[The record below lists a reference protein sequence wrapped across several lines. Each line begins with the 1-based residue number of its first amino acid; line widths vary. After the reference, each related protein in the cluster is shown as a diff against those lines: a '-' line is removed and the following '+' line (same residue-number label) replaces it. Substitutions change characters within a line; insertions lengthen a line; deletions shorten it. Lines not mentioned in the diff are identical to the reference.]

1 MESFDDFRSQIL
13 ITLGDENA
21 KRFSDELLKTGLR
34 SALADYDRY
43 CPHVCEIISSVEA
56 VYEQN
61 FTVFPQLSA
70 NQELYGILWIDP
82 NKQQIIEPS
91 FIAYPSDS
99 GLLIYPDRK
108 ISLSVGDLIRLR
120 VKETYTIQGL
130 NSSLSTTVPASHGLL
145 LCEGAA
151 GYALEIRA
159 SAITE
164 VFGKRPEDS
173 ARLLQLSRELLN
185 RFHAV
190 LADLSRTGGEWAGA
204 VFPSKGFEI

>member
-1 MESFDDFRSQIL
+1 MESFDEFRSQIL

-56 VYEQN
+56 VYEQS
-61 FTVFPQLSA
+61 FTVFPQLAA

-164 VFGKRPEDS
+164 VFGKRPEDAS
-173 ARLLQLSRELLN
+173 RLLQLSHEILN
-185 RFHAV
+185 RFYAT
-190 LADLSRTGGEWAGA
+190 LANLSGSGGWVRA
-204 VFPSKGFEI
+204 VFPPKGFEI